1 MSESPRYRPDDLR
14 RLATELLSRAGLAR
28 ERASALG
35 RLLLWYD
42 AVGAHDFGIVG
53 LGDWLAR
60 LERGDFDPK
69 QPGRVGP
76 EHASTAV
83 LEAAGG
89 LPPLLLARAAEIAG
103 QKARDTGVGVVRV
116 TGVPPSAGPAAAIA
130 AELAIGPF
138 LGLVLGPG
146 SAQSAAIPAPEGVP
160 LIFDSILGDAA
171 GDDDTSPPTAAGD
184 EPMRMVVDRVAPWL
198 LLSGDHEVV
207 VVALAVAAFES
218 LGSFHRRV
226 AEALEGR
233 SAPAG
238 WIFPETWE
246 RHRSETQR
254 RGIALADSAIGPLRD
269 HSARLGIPF
278 PDPIA

>member
-14 RLATELLSRAGLAR
+14 RVATELLSGAGLAR

-53 LGDWLAR
+53 LNDWLTR
-60 LERGDFDPK
+60 LDHGDFDPK
-69 QPGRVGP
+69 QTGRVGP

-83 LEAAGG
+83 LEAKGG

-103 QKARDTGVGVVRV
+103 QKARDTGVGIVRV
-116 TGVPPSAGPAAAIA
+116 IGVPPSAGPAAAIA

-146 SAQSAAIPAPEGVP
+146 SAQSAAIPAPEGIP
-160 LIFDSILGDAA
+160 LIFDSILGDAGGA
-171 GDDDTSPPTAAGD
+171 EEPTTED
-184 EPMRMVVDRVAPWL
+184 EPMRKVVDRVAPWL
-198 LLSGDHEVV
+198 LLSGDQEVV

-226 AEALEGR
+226 AEALEGQ

-254 RGIALADSAIGPLRD
+254 RGIALPESAVEPLRD
-269 HSARLGIPF
+269 RSARAGIGF
-278 PDPIA
+278 PDPMV

>member
-42 AVGAHDFGIVG
+42 AIGAHDFGIVG
-53 LGDWLAR
+53 LGDWLTR
-60 LERGDFDPK
+60 LDHGDFDPK
-69 QPGRVGP
+69 QQGRVGP

-83 LEAAGG
+83 LEASGG

-103 QKARDTGVGVVRV
+103 QKARDTGVGIVRV
-116 TGVPPSAGPAAAIA
+116 IGLPPSAGPAAAIA
-130 AELAIGPF
+130 ADLAIGPF

-160 LIFDSILGDAA
+160 LIFDSILGDA
-171 GDDDTSPPTAAGD
+171 GGEIEVTDGPTTGD
-184 EPMRMVVDRVAPWL
+184 EPMRMIVDRVAPWL
-198 LLSGDHEVV
+198 LLSGAQEVV

-233 SAPAG
+233 TAPAG
-238 WIFPETWE
+238 WIFPEAWE
-246 RHRSETQR
+246 RHRSEAQQ
-254 RGIALADSAIGPLRD
+254 RGIALAESVIGPLRER
-269 HSARLGIPF
+269 SAKAGVGF
-278 PDPIA
+278 PSPVA

>member
-1 MSESPRYRPDDLR
+1 MIVSESPRYRPDDLR
-14 RLATELLSRAGLAR
+14 RVATELLSRAGLAR

-53 LGDWLAR
+53 LGDWLTR
-60 LERGDFDPK
+60 LEHGDFDPK
-69 QPGRVGP
+69 QSGRVGP

-116 TGVPPSAGPAAAIA
+116 IGVPPSAGPAAAIA

-160 LIFDSILGDAA
+160 LIFDSILGEVGSEDEREHLA
-171 GDDDTSPPTAAGD
+171 SD
-184 EPMRMVVDRVAPWL
+184 EPMKMVVDRVAPWL
-198 LLSGDHEVV
+198 LLSGGQEVV
-207 VVALAVAAFES
+207 VTALAVAAFES

-233 SAPAG
+233 TAPAG

-246 RHRSETQR
+246 RHRSEAQR
-254 RGIALADSAIGPLRD
+254 RGIALAESVVGPLRER
-269 HSARLGIPF
+269 SARAGVGF
-278 PDPIA
+278 PDPMA

>member
-14 RLATELLSRAGLAR
+14 RLATELLSQAGLPR
-28 ERASALG
+28 ERAAALG

-42 AVGAHDFGIVG
+42 AVGAHNFGIVG
-53 LGDWLAR
+53 LGDWLTR
-60 LERGDFDPK
+60 LEHGDFDPK
-69 QPGRVGP
+69 QMGRVGP

-83 LEAAGG
+83 LEASGG
-89 LPPLLLARAAEIAG
+89 LPPLLLARASEIAG
-103 QKARDTGVGVVRV
+103 QKARDTGVGIVRV
-116 TGVPPSAGPAAAIA
+116 IGVPPSAGPAAAIA
-130 AELAIGPF
+130 ADLAIGPF

-160 LIFDSILGDAA
+160 LIFDSILGDAGGEA
-171 GDDDTSPPTAAGD
+171 EATEGSTAVV
-184 EPMRMVVDRVAPWL
+184 EPMRTVVDRVAPWL
-198 LLSGDHEVV
+198 LLSGGQEVV

-233 SAPAG
+233 TAPAG

-246 RHRSETQR
+246 RHRSETQQ
-254 RGIALADSAIGPLRD
+254 RGIALPESVIGSLRER
-269 HSARLGIPF
+269 SGRAGVGF
-278 PDPIA
+278 PEPMA

>member
-1 MSESPRYRPDDLR
+1 
-14 RLATELLSRAGLAR
+14 
-28 ERASALG
+28 
-35 RLLLWYD
+35 
-42 AVGAHDFGIVG
+42 VGAHDFGIVG
-53 LGDWLAR
+53 LNDWLTR
-60 LERGDFDPK
+60 LDHGDFDPK
-69 QPGRVGP
+69 QTGRVGP

-83 LEAAGG
+83 LEAEGG

-116 TGVPPSAGPAAAIA
+116 IGVPPSAGPAAAIA

-146 SAQSAAIPAPEGVP
+146 SAQSAAIPAPEGIP
-160 LIFDSILGDAA
+160 LIFDSILGDAGGEA
-171 GDDDTSPPTAAGD
+171 EPPTTADA
-184 EPMRMVVDRVAPWL
+184 PMRMVVDRVAPWL
-198 LLSGDHEVV
+198 LLSGDQEVV

-226 AEALEGR
+226 AEALEGQ

-254 RGIALADSAIGPLRD
+254 HGIALPESAVGPLRER
-269 HSARLGIPF
+269 SARAGVGV
-278 PDPIA
+278 PDPMV